1 MNRCGWALVL
11 CAVANTGCSFLS
23 PREDPSRFFLLTS
36 PPTVASQSSP
46 EAAGAIAIGPLE
58 LPGYLAGP
66 TLVTRVDE
74 HEVVVSAYERWA
86 EPLQDGFARV
96 LVASVSDQITS
107 REVVVFPA
115 LLSEELRYRVPV
127 RVERFERDASGG
139 VELWASWS
147 IDDVEDGRT
156 LESRRSRIMQPS
168 LGAGTEATVAAMSQ
182 ALQSLSRE
190 IADALRA
197 VESG

>member
-1 MNRCGWALVL
+1 ML
-11 CAVANTGCSFLS
+11 CAAICAGCSFLS
-23 PREDPSRFFLLTS
+23 PRQDPSRFFLLTS
-36 PPTVASQSSP
+36 PPTAASQSSP
-46 EAAGAIAIGPLE
+46 EEAGAIAIGPLE
-58 LPGYLAGP
+58 LPAYLAGP
-66 TLVTRVDE
+66 TLVTRIDE
-74 HEVVVSAYERWA
+74 HEVVVSDYERWA

-96 LVASVSDQITS
+96 LVAGVSDQITS
-107 REVVVFPA
+107 RKVVVFPA

-127 RVERFERDASGG
+127 RVERFDRDASGD

-147 IDDVEDGRT
+147 IDDVKDGRT

-168 LGAGTEATVAAMSQ
+168 LGAGTEASVAAMSE